1 MSQNFFQTVQQ
12 QAEIALTYLLTL
24 VDGTEHWLVPVDA
37 LNGVVMDDPNDRGI
51 MTGRLLG
58 GGSIQVPI
66 DHIFMVEEKRY
77 RVEVNNGQGRTSR
90 DVSERDLE
98 RTIREAPRDKDTGEV
113 KVSWNSIKDRKT
125 GDKIDLD

>member
-1 MSQNFFQTVQQ
+1 MSQNVFRTVQQ

-24 VDGTEHWLVPVDA
+24 VDGSQHWLVPVDA
-37 LNGVVMDDPNDRGI
+37 LNGVVMDDPNDRGV
-51 MTGRLLG
+51 MTGQLYG

-90 DVSERDLE
+90 EVSERDLE
-98 RTIREAPRDKDTGEV
+98 RTIEEAPRNRETGEV
-113 KVSWNSIKDRKT
+113 KVSWRSISDRKT
-125 GDKIDLD
+125 GDKLDLD